1 MAIRKEQAREALP
14 GEVQA
19 VAQALSELDLRSVTP
34 PPPEAF
40 ASVQP
45 FCVDTMTFPEWIQF
59 VFLPKIEGML
69 EAGESMPPWCDV
81 APMAEEYFRNLEQDG
96 EVLIEALR
104 RLDERV
110 TAAR

>member
-1 MAIRKEQAREALP
+1 MSSDREQARASLP
-14 GEVQA
+14 EGIQA
-19 VAQALSELDLRSVTP
+19 VDAALSGLGLRSATSP
-34 PPPEAF
+34 SPEAF

-59 VFLPKIEGML
+59 VFLPKLEGML
-69 EAGESMPPWCDV
+69 EGGEPMPSWCDV

-96 EVLIEALR
+96 SVLIEALR
-104 RLDERV
+104 RLDEQV

>member
-1 MAIRKEQAREALP
+1 MSMGKEQARGALA
-14 GEVQA
+14 GEMSA
-19 VAQALSELDLRSVTP
+19 VSQALSELGLHSTTP
-34 PPPEAF
+34 PSPEAF

-45 FCVDTMTFPEWIQF
+45 FCVDTMTFPEWVQF
-59 VFLPKIEGML
+59 VFLPKLEGML
-69 EAGESMPPWCDV
+69 EGGEPMPSWCDV

-104 RLDERV
+104 RLDELV

>member
-1 MAIRKEQAREALP
+1 MTMDQEQARSALAD
-14 GEVQA
+14 GVRA
-19 VAQALSELDLRSVTP
+19 VEQALSELALRSSVSP
-34 PPPEAF
+34 SPEAF

-69 EAGESMPPWCDV
+69 EGGEPMPSWCDV
-81 APMAEEYFRNLEQDG
+81 APMAEEYFRQHELDG
-96 EVLIEALR
+96 IPLIEALR
-104 RLDERV
+104 HLDELV